1 MKAYCCGL
9 GKFHAVGPA
18 GGGRGEGN
26 DHVMVPYA
34 EGFRDIQCGSTFSL
48 FLSDDGKIDLVGMLN
63 GLLYP
68 SPQPVPVQLPMPVL
82 QMSCGKKHALLL
94 LDGGFVL
101 SFGTGFF
108 GQLGHGNDYCLN
120 TPKLVE
126 ALHPRQLGTQAQVVA
141 AGGNHSA
148 VLTKSGKV
156 FLFGLNRSS
165 QCGVSAR
172 CDSVLIPTLLESSEK
187 ESGYTWG
194 TSNGGGKI
202 VDVICGKSHSAFLT
216 ADGNVFSWGG
226 STYGRLGVQR
236 ALPKIQHYPVMVR
249 YFLDNHIQVAKL
261 VSGDYHMLALT
272 KSGSVYSWGYG
283 ADGQLGQSSL
293 YHFRSP
299 KQIDHFEDHGA
310 SIVDIECG
318 GLYSAA
324 VDDMGRLWT
333 WGYGDGGWLGTHR
346 SEDGEPPNFETEDP
360 TEFPFIEGHEIVS
373 TFMSQMCVIVPKKVA
388 QLVGRV
394 SVRMVRCGDSH
405 CVAIAD

>member
-1 MKAYCCGL
+1 
-9 GKFHAVGPA
+9 
-18 GGGRGEGN
+18 
-26 DHVMVPYA
+26 
-34 EGFRDIQCGSTFSL
+34 
-48 FLSDDGKIDLVGMLN
+48 
-63 GLLYP
+63 
-68 SPQPVPVQLPMPVL
+68 
-82 QMSCGKKHALLL
+82 
-94 LDGGFVL
+94 
-101 SFGTGFF
+101 
-108 GQLGHGNDYCLN
+108 
-120 TPKLVE
+120 
-126 ALHPRQLGTQAQVVA
+126 
-141 AGGNHSA
+141 
-148 VLTKSGKV
+148 
-156 FLFGLNRSS
+156 
-165 QCGVSAR
+165 
-172 CDSVLIPTLLESSEK
+172 
-187 ESGYTWG
+187 
-194 TSNGGGKI
+194 
-202 VDVICGKSHSAFLT
+202 
-216 ADGNVFSWGG
+216 
-226 STYGRLGVQR
+226 
-236 ALPKIQHYPVMVR
+236 
-249 YFLDNHIQVAKL
+249 
-261 VSGDYHMLALT
+261 MLALT
-272 KSGSVYSWGYG
+272 KSGTVYSWGYG